1 MNEIENDEDLKKK
14 IKDELKKKIKE
25 ELKKELMEEIYKELK
40 SEEKEPTSTI
50 SESTETIDKSIIIEK
65 PQVKTQ
71 VKVATRTIL
80 KISSHALKYANK
92 KIPKTDWVEVIGL
105 LAGKIEAGK
114 IDKNTLIIEDAYP
127 MGHGNAIHTEIKD
140 YKNYARA
147 YNDIKQNGMFI
158 CGWYHS
164 HPTYGL
170 FMSGE
175 DIDTQSR
182 YQRLWKK
189 SVALVIDPY
198 MIDGTSFGFEIF
210 TCNLKKRKWSKIP
223 FEMKDPINEQILPEL
238 LEFVNPIVDGRAI
251 FLEYDEE

>member
-14 IKDELKKKIKE
+14 IKEELKRKIKE

-50 SESTETIDKSIIIEK
+50 SEPKETIDKSIIIEEPK
-65 PQVKTQ
+65 EEKTR

-105 LAGKIEAGK
+105 LAGKI
-114 IDKNTLIIEDAYP
+114 DKNTLIIEDAYP
-127 MGHGNAIHTEIKD
+127 MGHGNAIHTEVKD

-147 YNDIKQNGMFI
+147 YNDIKQNGKFI

-223 FEMKDPINEQILPEL
+223 FEMKDPINERILPEL